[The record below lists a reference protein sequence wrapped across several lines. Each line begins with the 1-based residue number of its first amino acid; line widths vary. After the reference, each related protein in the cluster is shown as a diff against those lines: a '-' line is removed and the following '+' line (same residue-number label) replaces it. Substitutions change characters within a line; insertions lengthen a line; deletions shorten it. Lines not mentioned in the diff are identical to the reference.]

1 MAWSCPTR
9 QGNQNNRMNTITP
22 SIPQPTSTVP
32 PQVNTT
38 TNRTMQQV
46 PQGDANNN
54 NAFITQEEEIPQPV
68 TTVWEGLQ
76 HLN

>member
-1 MAWSCPTR
+1 
-9 QGNQNNRMNTITP
+9 
-22 SIPQPTSTVP
+22 
-32 PQVNTT
+32 
-38 TNRTMQQV
+38 MQQV

-54 NAFITQEEEIPQPV
+54 NAFITQEEEISQPV